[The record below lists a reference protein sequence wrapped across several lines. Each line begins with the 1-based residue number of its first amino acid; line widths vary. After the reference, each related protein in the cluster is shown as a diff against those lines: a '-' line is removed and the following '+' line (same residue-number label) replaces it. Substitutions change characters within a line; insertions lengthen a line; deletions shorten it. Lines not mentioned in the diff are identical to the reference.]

1 MRSTRNAN
9 RTPGFTHI
17 FLGSMLALC
26 ACKSTE
32 TAATTP
38 EAAVAPAAPA
48 QRPNDVRIANE
59 FVATAV
65 VLAVDAAERLVTLQR
80 EDGTYFKIRAG
91 DEVRNFAQIAPG
103 DRLRVRFTESMKVSL
118 LTSGETSMAA
128 EGAVVAGRAEAGAKP
143 AGGVGV
149 AVSLRVKIESIDAP
163 RDIVVF
169 SLESGEL
176 VTHRIA
182 TPEGRKFVSGL
193 KVGDRVQIDYA
204 ESLALSIEKT

>member
-1 MRSTRNAN
+1 MRSARNAN

-17 FLGSMLALC
+17 LLGSMLALC

-38 EAAVAPAAPA
+38 EAAAPA
-48 QRPNDVRIANE
+48 QRPSDVRITNE

-91 DEVRNFAQIAPG
+91 EEVRNFAQIAPG
-103 DRLRVRFTESMKVSL
+103 DSLRVRFAETLKVSL
-118 LTSGETSMAA
+118 LTSGEISMAT
-128 EGAVVAGRAEAGAKP
+128 EGAAFAGRAEMGAKP

-149 AVSLRVKIESIDAP
+149 AVSLRVMIESIDAP

-204 ESLALSIEKT
+204 ESIALSIEKT